1 MRLTTAVLPLAASA
15 FALQHHGVQIPLE
28 PSTAIPSGPF
38 TLDTIPLLGFG
49 TWNLKGDNVSE
60 AVSWAIQTGYRHIDC
75 AAAYGNEKEV
85 GKGIADGLLKTGLK
99 REDLWITSKLWND
112 QYIHHP
118 ILSATSCSPHH
129 SHGTTA
135 PQTAIDTTLRN
146 LGLTYLDLY
155 HMHWPVSQSLLHK
168 NTIEY
173 LPTWSSMVLLHSKG
187 LARHIGISNFS
198 PAQLRDL
205 LAHTS
210 IPPYA
215 HQMELHPYLQQ
226 SEWLAFHEE
235 HGIKVTA
242 YSPLAG
248 SNPTYGSYP
257 EGLEPLLNN
266 TVLREIGEKRGC
278 TPAQVALAWGM
289 GRGTSVIPKS
299 QHKERI
305 EEDFGS
311 LECGLEEGD
320 VEMVDGL
327 GVVKHRFNNPSEDWK
342 VELYEG
348 LEGV

>member
-15 FALQHHGVQIPLE
+15 FALQHDGAQIPLE
-28 PSTAIPSGPF
+28 PSTATTFGPS

-60 AVSWAIQTGYRHIDC
+60 AVSWAIQSGYRHIDC

-112 QYIHHP
+112 H
-118 ILSATSCSPHH
+118 
-129 SHGTTA
+129 HGTTA

-173 LPTWSSMVLLHSKG
+173 LPTWSSMTLLHSKG

-205 LAHTS
+205 LAHS
-210 IPPYA
+210 PHKPYA

-226 SEWLAFHEE
+226 SAWLAFHEE

-248 SNPTYGSYP
+248 SNPTYGDYP

-266 TVLREIGEKRGC
+266 TVLRSIAAKRGC

-305 EEDFGS
+305 EENFGS
-311 LECGLEEGD
+311 LECELEEGD

-342 VELYEG
+342 VDLYEG

>member
-1 MRLTTAVLPLAASA
+1 MRLTTGVLPLAASA
-15 FALQHHGVQIPLE
+15 FALQHDGAQIPLE
-28 PSTAIPSGPF
+28 PSTAIPSWPL

-112 QYIHHP
+112 QYVLHP
-118 ILSATSCSPHH
+118 FQSVTSRSPHH

-135 PQTAIDTTLRN
+135 PQSAIDTTLRN

-173 LPTWSSMVLLHSKG
+173 LPTWSSMVLILSHAKT
-187 LARHIGISNFS
+187 RHIGVSNFS
-198 PAQLRDL
+198 PPQLRDL
-205 LAHTS
+205 LAHS
-210 IPPYA
+210 PHKPYA

-226 SEWLAFHEE
+226 TDWLAFHEE

-248 SNPTYGSYP
+248 SNPTYGDYP
-257 EGLEPLLNN
+257 EGLEPLLNS
-266 TVLREIGEKRGC
+266 TVLRSIAAKRGC

-289 GRGTSVIPKS
+289 GRRTSVIPKS
-299 QHKERI
+299 QHPERI

-311 LECGLEEGD
+311 LECELEAGD
-320 VEMVDGL
+320 VERISEL
-327 GVVKHRFNNPSEDWK
+327 GVAHHRFNNPSEDWK

>member
-1 MRLTTAVLPLAASA
+1 MRLTTGLLPLAASA
-15 FALQHHGVQIPLE
+15 FALQHDGTQIPLE
-28 PSTAIPSGPF
+28 PSTAILSWPL

-85 GKGIADGLLKTGLK
+85 GRGIADGLLKTGLK

-112 QYIHHP
+112 H
-118 ILSATSCSPHH
+118 
-129 SHGTTA
+129 HGTTA

-155 HMHWPVSQSLLHK
+155 HMHWPVSQSPLIHK

-187 LARHIGISNFS
+187 LARHIGVSNFS
-198 PAQLRDL
+198 PTQLRDL
-205 LAHTS
+205 LAHS
-210 IPPYA
+210 PVAPYA

-226 SEWLAFHEE
+226 REWLEFHEE
-235 HGIKVTA
+235 HGIHVTA

-248 SNPTYGSYP
+248 SNPTYGKYP

-266 TVLREIGEKRGC
+266 TVLREIAGERGC

-299 QHKERI
+299 QHKGRI

-311 LECGLEEGD
+311 AGCELGEGD
-320 VEMVDGL
+320 VERIGGL
-327 GVVKHRFNNPSEDWK
+327 GTVKYRFNNPSEDWG
-342 VELYEG
+342 VDLYEG